1 MLPKRFSYLL
11 DALPDS
17 FQGVAFNP
25 SFRTALSYFR
35 ILGEDLDDNE
45 KGEKIL
51 RLFFGDN
58 VPNDEGVGRFILEF
72 ITAKSVEELEEEKIK
87 RKKDFDFDFDSGRI
101 LASFIEAYGIDL
113 TKTDLHWWVFLQLLN
128 ALPEET
134 IFRKVIDI
142 RNRKTTGNL
151 KDDMKLIEA
160 QQAFALPDDIDDDD
174 GSSLFGG

>member
-1 MLPKRFSYLL
+1 
-11 DALPDS
+11 
-17 FQGVAFNP
+17 
-25 SFRTALSYFR
+25 
-35 ILGEDLDDNE
+35 
-45 KGEKIL
+45 
-51 RLFFGDN
+51 
-58 VPNDEGVGRFILEF
+58 
-72 ITAKSVEELEEEKIK
+72 
-87 RKKDFDFDFDSGRI
+87 
-101 LASFIEAYGIDL
+101 
-113 TKTDLHWWVFLQLLN
+113 LQLLN